1 MTIAPYA
8 GSGVAVAIE
17 LLLLMLLLLL
27 SPPMTPMTILRW
39 RYVKL
44 SPTSGSHFY

>member
-17 LLLLMLLLLL
+17 LLLLLLLLLL
-27 SPPMTPMTILRW
+27 SSPMTPMTILRW
-39 RYVKL
+39 RDGKL
-44 SPTSGSHFY
+44 SLTTG